1 MGSIFA
7 RMTIAMASNAAGTG
21 GTPVIRMTIMV
32 KLFAVLRDKAGVAE
46 LRLALPEGAS
56 VSDAMELV
64 LGRYPA
70 LAPFA
75 NRVACA
81 VNLVRVDRQTVL
93 NDGDELAL
101 LPPVSGG

>member
-1 MGSIFA
+1 MNV
-7 RMTIAMASNAAGTG
+7 T
-21 GTPVIRMTIMV
+21 V

-46 LRLALPEGAS
+46 LRLAMPEGAS

-64 LGRYPA
+64 LHRYPA
-70 LAPFA
+70 IAPLV

-93 NDGDELAL
+93 KDGDELAL

>member
-1 MGSIFA
+1 MNV
-7 RMTIAMASNAAGTG
+7 T
-21 GTPVIRMTIMV
+21 V

-46 LRLALPEGAS
+46 LPLTMPEGAS
-56 VSDAMELV
+56 VSDAMESV
-64 LGRYPA
+64 LQRYPA

-81 VNLVRVDRQTVL
+81 VNLARVDRQTVL
-93 NDGDELAL
+93 GDGDELAL

>member
-1 MGSIFA
+1 
-7 RMTIAMASNAAGTG
+7 
-21 GTPVIRMTIMV
+21 V

-46 LRLALPEGAS
+46 LRLSLPEGAS
-56 VSDAMELV
+56 VSDAMESV
-64 LGRYPA
+64 LHRYPA
-70 LAPFA
+70 IAPLV

-93 NDGDELAL
+93 KDGDELAL

>member
-1 MGSIFA
+1 MDV
-7 RMTIAMASNAAGTG
+7 T
-21 GTPVIRMTIMV
+21 V

-46 LRLALPEGAS
+46 LRLPLPEGAL
-56 VSDAMELV
+56 VSDAMEVV
-64 LGRYPA
+64 LQRHPV

>member
-1 MGSIFA
+1 MNV
-7 RMTIAMASNAAGTG
+7 T
-21 GTPVIRMTIMV
+21 V
-32 KLFAVLRDKAGVAE
+32 KLFAVLRDRAGVAE
-46 LRLALPEGAS
+46 LHLSMLEGGS

-64 LGRYPA
+64 LQRHPA
-70 LAPFA
+70 IAPLA

-93 NDGDELAL
+93 SEGDELAL